1 MLHKRIYLFKDN
13 TEAYLDAY
21 IADRITGFER
31 DAVIVIPGGGYG
43 EVCSEREGEPVAM
56 AFIPYGYN
64 AFVFHY
70 STGNKKTFPAQL
82 IELSMAVKH
91 IKDNA
96 KEYNI
101 NKERIFLT
109 GFSAGG
115 HLAGSLAQ
123 MWNRK
128 EIYEAID
135 MPYGYNKPCGA
146 MLIYPVV
153 SGVEEYA
160 SMECFKNLLGTEN
173 PSYDEF
179 ADVSLEKHVGE
190 HSVPLYIVHTSNDEL
205 VDVRNSLKLA
215 EAYRENNLTFEMHIY
230 PDGPHGVSLGNK
242 ITECGCKKWVNK
254 AISKWVENA
263 VIWADNL

>member
-1 MLHKRIYLFKDN
+1 MLYKRVYLIDDN
-13 TEAYLDAY
+13 SDVYIDAY
-21 IADRITGFER
+21 VADEIAGFTR
-31 DAVIVIPGGGYG
+31 NAIIVVPGGGYG
-43 EVCSEREGEPVAM
+43 EVCSEREGEPIAM
-56 AFIPYGYN
+56 AFIPHGYN
-64 AFVFHY
+64 AFVLHY
-70 STGNKKTFPAQL
+70 SVGRQKTFPSQL
-82 IELSMAVKH
+82 VELSMAVKH

-96 KEYNI
+96 EEYNVDKDKVFVI
-101 NKERIFLT
+101 

-160 SMECFKNLLGTEN
+160 SMESFKNLLGTEN
-173 PSYDEF
+173 PSHEEL
-179 ADVSLEKHVGE
+179 ADASLEKYVGE
-190 HSVPLYIVHTSNDEL
+190 HSVPLYIMHTSNDEL

-215 EAYRENNLTFEMHIY
+215 EIYRENNLNFELHIY
-230 PDGPHGVSLGNK
+230 PDAPHGIALANK
-242 ITECGCKKWVNK
+242 ITKCGCEKWDNK
-254 AISKWVENA
+254 AISKWVEN
-263 VIWADNL
+263 VMIWADNL